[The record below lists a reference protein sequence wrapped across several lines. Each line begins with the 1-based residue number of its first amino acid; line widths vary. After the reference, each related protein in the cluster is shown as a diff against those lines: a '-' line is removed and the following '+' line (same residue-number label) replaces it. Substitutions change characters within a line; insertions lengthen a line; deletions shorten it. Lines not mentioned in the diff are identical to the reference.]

1 MGMETMKKLLL
12 MPVLALGMFSWKAT
26 AQAYFNG
33 SVSEAVSGTKLKN
46 VKIMVIN
53 NRDTSYFNVGAD
65 GKYNIT
71 TKEGKNRIFAIADGY
86 ITELNSMDAA
96 KGSVNKVDIS
106 MVSKSRVE
114 TDVTKRARYE
124 IAHAPSTTD
133 DESRPY
139 TTETGFK
146 SKSLYTGSDYKKY
159 AGSRA
164 GSAAMELPGY
174 AAASAGAAG
183 RLTAGSILDF
193 GKWKMWSDLHEGVF
207 AQYSNLYKHYV
218 NKGDRYVVQVTT
230 PAGVPV
236 VDAAVELKSG
246 AGESLWK
253 ARTDNTGKAELWY
266 MMAKTGAKMAKVRLT
281 AEVTAFGRTEKMDK
295 VQPFEK
301 GMNFWIMD
309 GPCSMA
315 DQLDVAFVVDATGSM
330 GDEIHH
336 LKMDLDTFIKT
347 IAIRNKDINL
357 RLGSVFYRDQGD
369 EYVYRISPFSS
380 NSHVTD
386 NFILDQ
392 MATGGGDYPEA
403 LDQALKQAVLNM
415 NWSST
420 ARARII
426 FLMLDAPCHPDQPTY
441 DTLQKYV
448 AMAADKGIR
457 IVPVACSGTDKFT
470 EFMLR
475 NIALQTNGKYLFLTN
490 HSGIGNP
497 HIEPSTDI
505 YSVRSLL
512 DEMLAVTSEFSIVP
526 NCQKYLDANAIYHT
540 DSLRITVDPFEPTD
554 STQSLKLSAKD
565 SAALRDSAIIREKGK
580 YGAISW
586 VKIYPNP
593 TVGPLTISV
602 DADIREVFIADIG
615 GKLLQRF
622 TCKKGDVLTPDLS
635 NYSSGIYFVKYPT
648 ANGWVAERIIL
659 RR

>member
-1 MGMETMKKLLL
+1 MAEN
-12 MPVLALGMFSWKAT
+12 AFS
-26 AQAYFNG
+26 QAYFNG

-53 NRDTSYFNVGAD
+53 SRDTSYFDVGAD
-65 GKYNIT
+65 GSYNIT

-86 ITELNSMDAA
+86 ITELNSMEAA

-106 MVSKSRVE
+106 MVSKSKVE
-114 TDVTKRARYE
+114 TDDGKRIKYLKSAE
-124 IAHAPSTTD
+124 PATD
-133 DESRPY
+133 DATPRY
-139 TTETGFK
+139 DYETGVPATFK
-146 SKSLYTGSDYKKY
+146 YMKSAEPKT
-159 AGSRA
+159 
-164 GSAAMELPGY
+164 SAMGIHPVRTIHGFPV
-174 AAASAGAAG
+174 ASVGAAG
-183 RLTAGSILDF
+183 KLTAGSILDF
-193 GKWKMWSDLHEGVF
+193 GKWRMWSDLHEGIFQQFGRRYRHHV
-207 AQYSNLYKHYV
+207 S
-218 NKGDRYVVQVTT
+218 KGDRYVVQVTT

-236 VDAAVELKSG
+236 VDAAVVLKSG
-246 AGESLWK
+246 REVLWN
-253 ARTDNTGKAELWY
+253 ARTDNTGKAELWN
-266 MMAKTGAKMAKVRLT
+266 MAPKIEGKTPKVRFT
-281 AEVTAFGRTEKMDK
+281 AEVTAYGRTEMMDK
-295 VQPFEK
+295 VHPFEK
-301 GMNFWIMD
+301 GINFWMMD

-336 LKMDLDTFIKT
+336 LKLDLDTFIKT
-347 IAIRNKDINL
+347 IALRNKDINL
-357 RLGSVFYRDQGD
+357 RLGSVFYRDRGD
-369 EYVYRISPFSS
+369 EYVHRMSPFSS
-380 NSHVTD
+380 NAHVTD

-392 MATGGGDYPEA
+392 KAAGGGDFPEA
-403 LDQALKQAVLNM
+403 LDEALKQAVLNM

-426 FLMLDAPCHPDQPTY
+426 FLMLDAPCHPDEPTY

-448 AMAADKGIR
+448 AMAASKGIR

-475 NIALQTNGKYLFLTN
+475 NMALLTNGKYLFLTN

-526 NCQKYLDANAIYHT
+526 DCRKYLDPNAIFHT
-540 DSLRITVDPFEPTD
+540 DSLRITTDPFTVLD
-554 STQSLKLSAKD
+554 SIQSLKLSNKD
-565 SAALRDSAIIREKGK
+565 SAALRDSAIIRERGK
-580 YGAISW
+580 YGAVSW

-593 TVGPLTISV
+593 TSGPLTINIQ
-602 DADIREVFIADIG
+602 ADIREVFIADIG

-635 NYSSGIYFVKYPT
+635 AYSSGIYFVKYPT
-648 ANGWVAERIIL
+648 ANGWVAERIVL

>member
-12 MPVLALGMFSWKAT
+12 MPVLALGMFSWKAN

-86 ITELNSMDAA
+86 ITELNSMEAA

-139 TTETGFK
+139 EIRTD
-146 SKSLYTGSDYKKY
+146 GSYKTPSPGGVYK
-159 AGSRA
+159 ALSRSPGSV
-164 GSAAMELPGY
+164 GVMPGY
-174 AAASAGAAG
+174 PLASSGAAG
-183 RLTAGSILDF
+183 KLTAGSVLDF
-193 GKWKMWSDLHEGVF
+193 GKWKMWSDMHEGIFQSF
-207 AQYSNLYKHYV
+207 ARKYKYNV
-218 NKGDRYVVQVTT
+218 SRGDRYVVQVTT

-246 AGESLWK
+246 GGESLWK

-266 MMAKTGAKMAKVRLT
+266 MMANTGGKMAKVRLT

-392 MATGGGDYPEA
+392 VATGGGDYPEA

-426 FLMLDAPCHPDQPTY
+426 FLMLDAPCHPDEPTY

-475 NIALQTNGKYLFLTN
+475 NIALLTNGKYLFLTN

-505 YSVRSLL
+505 YAVRSLL

-526 NCQKYLDANAIYHT
+526 DCQKYLDANAIFHT
-540 DSLRITVDPFEPTD
+540 DSLRVTADPFGELD
-554 STQSLKLSAKD
+554 SMLALKLSAKD
-565 SAALRDSAIIREKGK
+565 SAAYKDSAILRERGR

-593 TVGPLTISV
+593 TEGPLTINV
-602 DADIREVFIADIG
+602 QADIREVFIADIG

-622 TCKKGDVLTPDLS
+622 SCKKGDVLTPDLS

-648 ANGWVAERIIL
+648 ANGWVAERIVL

>member
-1 MGMETMKKLLL
+1 MAEN
-12 MPVLALGMFSWKAT
+12 AFS
-26 AQAYFNG
+26 QAYFNG

-53 NRDTSYFNVGAD
+53 SRDTSYFDVGAD
-65 GKYNIT
+65 GRYNIT

-86 ITELNSMDAA
+86 ITELNSMEAA

-106 MVSKSRVE
+106 MVSKSKVE
-114 TDVTKRARYE
+114 TDDGKRIKYLRSAE
-124 IAHAPSTTD
+124 PATD
-133 DESRPY
+133 DATPRY
-139 TTETGFK
+139 DYETGVPATFK
-146 SKSLYTGSDYKKY
+146 YMKSTEPKT
-159 AGSRA
+159 
-164 GSAAMELPGY
+164 SAMGIHPVRTIHGFPV
-174 AAASAGAAG
+174 ASVGAAG
-183 RLTAGSILDF
+183 KLTAGSILDF
-193 GKWKMWSDLHEGVF
+193 GKWRMWSDLHEGIFQQFGRRYRHHV
-207 AQYSNLYKHYV
+207 S
-218 NKGDRYVVQVTT
+218 KGDRYVVQVTT

-236 VDAAVELKSG
+236 VDAAVVLKSG
-246 AGESLWK
+246 REVLWN
-253 ARTDNTGKAELWY
+253 ARTDNTGKAELWN
-266 MMAKTGAKMAKVRLT
+266 MAPKIEGKTPKVRFT
-281 AEVTAFGRTEKMDK
+281 AEVTAYGRTEMMDK
-295 VQPFEK
+295 VHPFEK
-301 GMNFWIMD
+301 GINFWMMD

-336 LKMDLDTFIKT
+336 LKLDLDTFIKT
-347 IAIRNKDINL
+347 IALRNKDINL
-357 RLGSVFYRDQGD
+357 RLGSVFYRDRGD
-369 EYVYRISPFSS
+369 EYVHRMSPFSS
-380 NSHVTD
+380 NAHVTD

-392 MATGGGDYPEA
+392 KAAGGGDFPEA
-403 LDQALKQAVLNM
+403 LDEALKQAVLNM

-426 FLMLDAPCHPDQPTY
+426 FLMLDAPCHPDEPTY

-448 AMAADKGIR
+448 AMAASKGIR

-475 NIALQTNGKYLFLTN
+475 NMALLTNGKYLFLTN

-526 NCQKYLDANAIYHT
+526 DCRKYLDPNAIFHT
-540 DSLRITVDPFEPTD
+540 DSLRITTDPFTVLD
-554 STQSLKLSAKD
+554 SIQSLKLSNKD
-565 SAALRDSAIIREKGK
+565 SAALRDSAIIRERGK
-580 YGAISW
+580 YGAVSW

-593 TVGPLTISV
+593 TEGPLTINV
-602 DADIREVFIADIG
+602 QADIREVFIADIG

-635 NYSSGIYFVKYPT
+635 AYSSGIYFVKYPT
-648 ANGWVAERIIL
+648 ANGWVAERIVL

>member
-1 MGMETMKKLLL
+1 
-12 MPVLALGMFSWKAT
+12 MPVLAGLFTQMLR

-33 SVSEAVSGTKLKN
+33 SVSEAVSGTKMKN

-53 NRDTSYFNVGAD
+53 NRDTSYFIVGAD

-86 ITELNSMDAA
+86 ITELNSMNAA

-114 TDVTKRARYE
+114 TDITKRARYE
-124 IAHAPSTTD
+124 SAHAPSSAD
-133 DESRPY
+133 DEKRLYEITMGLPPSGAVYKALSRSP
-139 TTETGFK
+139 
-146 SKSLYTGSDYKKY
+146 GSV
-159 AGSRA
+159 GV
-164 GSAAMELPGY
+164 MPGY
-174 AAASAGAAG
+174 PVASSGAAG
-183 RLTAGSILDF
+183 KLTAGSILDF
-193 GKWKMWSDLHEGVF
+193 GKWRMWSDLNEGIFQNF
-207 AQYSNLYKHYV
+207 AGKYKYNV
-218 NKGDRYVVQVTT
+218 CKGDRYVVQVTT

-236 VDAAVELKSG
+236 VDAAVVLKTGS
-246 AGESLWK
+246 AILWN
-253 ARTDNTGKAELWY
+253 ARTDNTGKVELWY
-266 MMAKTGAKMAKVRLT
+266 MGGSKDGKSSKLHLT
-281 AEVTAFGRTEKMDK
+281 AEVTAYGRTEIVDQIK
-295 VQPFEK
+295 PFEK
-301 GMNFWIMD
+301 GINFWIMD

-336 LKMDLDTFIKT
+336 LKLDLDTFIKT
-347 IAIRNKDINL
+347 IALRNKDINL

-392 MATGGGDYPEA
+392 MAAGGGDYPEA

-426 FLMLDAPCHPDQPTY
+426 FLMLDAPCHPDQATY

-475 NIALQTNGKYLFLTN
+475 NISLLTNGRYLFLTN

-505 YSVRSLL
+505 YAVRSLL

-526 NCQKYLDANAIYHT
+526 DCQKYLDANAIYHT
-540 DSLRITVDPFEPTD
+540 DSLRTTEDPFNVLD
-554 STQSLKLSAKD
+554 SIQSIKLSAKD
-565 SAALRDSAIIREKGK
+565 SAALRDSAFIRERGK
-580 YGAISW
+580 FGVISW

-593 TVGPLTISV
+593 TEGLLTINV
-602 DADIREVFIADIG
+602 QADIMEVFIADIG

-622 TCKKGDVLTPDLS
+622 SCKKGDVLTPDLS

-648 ANGWVAERIIL
+648 ANGWVAERIVL
-659 RR
+659 GR

>member
-1 MGMETMKKLLL
+1 MVMETTKKLLL
-12 MPVLALGMFSWKAT
+12 MQVFAWGFSAQHVF

-33 SVSEAVSGTKLKN
+33 SVSEAVSGAKLKN
-46 VKIMVIN
+46 VKIMVVN
-53 NRDTSYFNVGAD
+53 NRDTSYFDVGAD
-65 GKYNIT
+65 GKYSIT

-86 ITELNSMDAA
+86 ITELNSMQAA

-106 MVSKSRVE
+106 MVSKSKVE
-114 TDVTKRARYE
+114 TDVTKRAKYE
-124 IAHAPSTTD
+124 IAHATSATD
-133 DESRPY
+133 DAVPVYKHEMDLH
-139 TTETGFK
+139 T
-146 SKSLYTGSDYKKY
+146 KSLYTGSDYKKY
-159 AGSRA
+159 AGGRHGEVSVISGHPVA
-164 GSAAMELPGY
+164 TL
-174 AAASAGAAG
+174 GAAG

-193 GKWKMWSDLHEGVF
+193 GKWKLWSDLNAGVF
-207 AQYSNLYKHYV
+207 SQYSTMYKYHV
-218 NKGDRYVVQVTT
+218 NKGDRYVVQVST

-236 VDAAVELKSG
+236 VDAIVVLKS
-246 AGESLWK
+246 AGEVLWK
-253 ARTDNTGKAELWY
+253 ARTDNTGKVELWY
-266 MMAKTGAKMAKVRLT
+266 MPAKTAGKTAKVRLT
-281 AEVTAFGRTEKMDK
+281 AEITVFGRTEIMDK
-295 VQPFEK
+295 VHPFEK
-301 GMNFWIMD
+301 GINFWIMD

-347 IAIRNKDINL
+347 IALRNKDINL

-392 MATGGGDYPEA
+392 MAAGGGDYPEA
-403 LDQALKQAVLNM
+403 LDHALKQAVLNM
-415 NWSST
+415 DWSST

-426 FLMLDAPCHPDQPTY
+426 FLMLDAPCHPDAPTY

-448 AMAADKGIR
+448 ALAAQKGIR

-475 NIALQTNGKYLFLTN
+475 NMALLTNGKYLFLTN

-497 HIEPSTDI
+497 HMEPSTDV
-505 YSVRSLL
+505 YAVRSLL
-512 DEMLAVTSEFSIVP
+512 DEMLAVTSEFSVVP
-526 NCQKYLDANAIYHT
+526 DCQRYLDANAVHYT
-540 DSLRITVDPFEPTD
+540 DSLRITVDPFESLD
-554 STQSLKLSAKD
+554 SIQSLKLSAKD
-565 SAALRDSAIIREKGK
+565 SAALRDSAIIRERGE

-593 TVGPLTISV
+593 TVGPLTINIQ
-602 DADIREVFIADIG
+602 ADIREVFIADIG

-622 TCKKGDVLTPDLS
+622 SCKKGDVLTPDLS
-635 NYSSGIYFVKYPT
+635 AYSSGIYFVKYPT
-648 ANGWVAERIIL
+648 ANGWVAERIVL

>member
-1 MGMETMKKLLL
+1 
-12 MPVLALGMFSWKAT
+12 MPMLAGLYTQMVN

-33 SVSEAVSGTKLKN
+33 SVSEAVSGAKMKN

-86 ITELNSMDAA
+86 ITELNSMNAA

-106 MVSKSRVE
+106 MVSKAKAE
-114 TDVTKRARYE
+114 TDESKRTRYL
-124 IAHAPSTTD
+124 IKHAPSSAD
-133 DESRPY
+133 DAI
-139 TTETGFK
+139 
-146 SKSLYTGSDYKKY
+146 GSYSHEMGSPASGMEYKY
-159 AGSRA
+159 IRG
-164 GSAAMELPGY
+164 G
-174 AAASAGAAG
+174 ASAMGIMPGFPVASSGAAG

-193 GKWKMWSDLHEGVF
+193 GKWKLWSDLNAGVF
-207 AQYSNLYKHYV
+207 AQYSNLYKNHV

-236 VDAAVELKSG
+236 VDANVVLKSG
-246 AGESLWK
+246 STTLWN
-253 ARTDNTGKAELWY
+253 ARTDNTGKAELWF
-266 MMAKTGAKMAKVRLT
+266 MGGSKDGKSAKARLT
-281 AEVTAFGRTEKMDK
+281 AEITAYGRTELVDK
-295 VQPFEK
+295 VKPFEK

-347 IAIRNKDINL
+347 IALRNKDINL

-380 NSHVTD
+380 NTHVTD

-392 MATGGGDYPEA
+392 HAAGGGDYPEA
-403 LDQALKQAVLNM
+403 LDQALKKAVLNM
-415 NWSST
+415 DWSST

-426 FLMLDAPCHPDQPTY
+426 FLMLDAPCHQDAATY
-441 DTLQKYV
+441 DTLQKYAV
-448 AMAADKGIR
+448 MAAAKGIR

-475 NIALQTNGKYLFLTN
+475 NIALLTNGKYLFLTN

-505 YSVRSLL
+505 YAVRSLL
-512 DEMLAVTSEFSIVP
+512 DEMLSVTSEFSIVP
-526 NCQKYLDANAIYHT
+526 DCRKYLDANAIYHT
-540 DSLRITVDPFEPTD
+540 DSLRTTEDPFNVLD
-554 STQSLKLSAKD
+554 SIQSIKLSAKD
-565 SAALRDSAIIREKGK
+565 SAALRDSAIIRERGK

-593 TVGPLTISV
+593 TDGPLTINV
-602 DADIREVFIADIG
+602 QADIREVFIADIG

-622 TCKKGDVLTPDLS
+622 SCKKGDVLTPNLS
-635 NYSSGIYFVKYPT
+635 DYSSGIYFVKYPT
-648 ANGWVAERIIL
+648 ANGWVAERIVL

>member
-1 MGMETMKKLLL
+1 MGMETMKKLLV
-12 MPVLALGMFSWKAT
+12 MPVLALGMFSWKVS

-33 SVSEAVSGTKLKN
+33 SVSEAVSGAKLKN

-86 ITELNSMDAA
+86 ITELNSMEAA

-106 MVSKSRVE
+106 MVSKTRVE

-139 TTETGFK
+139 EIKTGIP
-146 SKSLYTGSDYKKY
+146 SKTPPPGAMYKALSRSPGSV
-159 AGSRA
+159 GV
-164 GSAAMELPGY
+164 MPGY
-174 AAASAGAAG
+174 PVASSGAAG
-183 RLTAGSILDF
+183 KLTAGNILDF
-193 GKWKMWSDLHEGVF
+193 GKWKMWSDFHEGIFQSF
-207 AQYSNLYKHYV
+207 ARKYKNNV
-218 NKGDRYVVQVTT
+218 SRGDRYTVQVTT

-236 VDAAVELKSG
+236 VDAAVVLKSG
-246 AGESLWK
+246 TSVIWT
-253 ARTDNTGKAELWY
+253 ARTDNTGKAELW
-266 MMAKTGAKMAKVRLT
+266 AKMDEKASKVRLT
-281 AEVTAFGRTEKMDK
+281 AEVTAFGKTENLGKI
-295 VQPFEK
+295 QPFEK
-301 GMNFWIMD
+301 GINFWIMD

-426 FLMLDAPCHPDQPTY
+426 FLMLDAPCHPDEPTY

-448 AMAADKGIR
+448 VMAAAKGIR

-526 NCQKYLDANAIYHT
+526 DCQKYLDANAIYHT
-540 DSLRITVDPFEPTD
+540 DSLRVTADPFSELD
-554 STQSLKLSAKD
+554 SMLALKLSAKD
-565 SAALRDSAIIREKGK
+565 SAAFRDSAILRERGR

-593 TVGPLTISV
+593 TVGPLTINV
-602 DADIREVFIADIG
+602 QADIREVFIADIG

-622 TCKKGDVLTPDLS
+622 SCKKGDVLTPDLS

-648 ANGWVAERIIL
+648 ANGWVAERIVL

>member
-1 MGMETMKKLLL
+1 MAEN
-12 MPVLALGMFSWKAT
+12 AFS
-26 AQAYFNG
+26 QAYFNG

-53 NRDTSYFNVGAD
+53 SRDTSYFDVGAD
-65 GKYNIT
+65 GRYNIT

-86 ITELNSMDAA
+86 ITELNSMEAA

-106 MVSKSRVE
+106 MVSKSKVE
-114 TDVTKRARYE
+114 TDDGKRIKYLKSAE
-124 IAHAPSTTD
+124 PATD
-133 DESRPY
+133 DATPRY
-139 TTETGFK
+139 DYETGVPATFK
-146 SKSLYTGSDYKKY
+146 YMKSAEPKT
-159 AGSRA
+159 
-164 GSAAMELPGY
+164 SAMGIHPVRTIHGFPV
-174 AAASAGAAG
+174 ASVGAAG
-183 RLTAGSILDF
+183 KLTAGSILDF
-193 GKWKMWSDLHEGVF
+193 GKWRMWSDLHEGIFQQFGRRYRHHV
-207 AQYSNLYKHYV
+207 SKS
-218 NKGDRYVVQVTT
+218 DRYVVQVTT

-236 VDAAVELKSG
+236 VDAAVVLKSG
-246 AGESLWK
+246 REVLWN
-253 ARTDNTGKAELWY
+253 ARTDNTGKAELWN
-266 MMAKTGAKMAKVRLT
+266 MAPKIEGKTPKVRFT
-281 AEVTAFGRTEKMDK
+281 AEVTAYGRTEMMDK
-295 VQPFEK
+295 VHPFEK
-301 GMNFWIMD
+301 GINFWMMD

-336 LKMDLDTFIKT
+336 LKLDLDTFIKT
-347 IAIRNKDINL
+347 IALRNKDINL
-357 RLGSVFYRDQGD
+357 RLGSVFYRDRGD
-369 EYVYRISPFSS
+369 EYVHRMSPFSS
-380 NSHVTD
+380 NAHVTD

-392 MATGGGDYPEA
+392 KAAGGGDFPEA
-403 LDQALKQAVLNM
+403 LEEALKQAVLNM

-426 FLMLDAPCHPDQPTY
+426 FLMLDAPCHPDEPTY

-448 AMAADKGIR
+448 AMAASKGIR

-475 NIALQTNGKYLFLTN
+475 NMALLTNGKYLFLTN

-526 NCQKYLDANAIYHT
+526 DCQKYLDPNAIFHT
-540 DSLRITVDPFEPTD
+540 DSLRITTDPFTVLD
-554 STQSLKLSAKD
+554 SIQSLKLSNKD
-565 SAALRDSAIIREKGK
+565 SAALRDSAIIRERGK
-580 YGAISW
+580 YGAVSW

-593 TVGPLTISV
+593 TEGPLTINV
-602 DADIREVFIADIG
+602 QADIREVFIADIG

-635 NYSSGIYFVKYPT
+635 AYSSGIYFVKYPT
-648 ANGWVAERIIL
+648 ANGWVAERIVL

>member
-1 MGMETMKKLLL
+1 MIMQTIKQLILIPLLS
-12 MPVLALGMFSWKAT
+12 LGLFSQDSH
-26 AQAYFNG
+26 AQAFFNG
-33 SVSEAVSGTKLKN
+33 SISEAVSGTALKN

-106 MVSKSRVE
+106 MVAKNKAE
-114 TDVTKRARYE
+114 TDDVKRAKYLRSSS
-124 IAHAPSTTD
+124 AATD
-133 DESRPY
+133 DASPRY
-139 TTETGFK
+139 AYETGTPVTTKFM
-146 SKSLYTGSDYKKY
+146 TGADHKT
-159 AGSRA
+159 AEMARHPIRTT
-164 GSAAMELPGY
+164 PGY
-174 AAASAGAAG
+174 PMASVGAAG
-183 RLTAGSILDF
+183 KLTAGSILDF
-193 GKWKMWSDLHEGVF
+193 GKWRMWSDLHEGIFQQFGRRYRHHV
-207 AQYSNLYKHYV
+207 S
-218 NKGDRYVVQVTT
+218 KGDRYVVQVTT

-236 VDAAVELKSG
+236 VDAAVVLKSG
-246 AGESLWK
+246 REVLWN

-266 MMAKTGAKMAKVRLT
+266 MTPKTESKIPKVRVT
-281 AEVTAFGRTEKMDK
+281 AEVTAYGRTDMLDK
-295 VQPFEK
+295 VHPFEK
-301 GMNFWIMD
+301 GINFWMMD

-336 LKMDLDTFIKT
+336 LKLDLDTFIKT
-347 IAIRNKDINL
+347 ISLRNKDINL
-357 RLGSVFYRDQGD
+357 RLGSVFYRDRGD
-369 EYVYRISPFSS
+369 EYVYRVSPFSS

-392 MATGGGDYPEA
+392 KAAGGGDFPEA
-403 LDQALKQAVLNM
+403 LDEALKQAVLNM

-426 FLMLDAPCHPDQPTY
+426 FLMLDAPCHPDEPTY

-448 AMAADKGIR
+448 AMAAAKGIR

-475 NIALQTNGKYLFLTN
+475 NMALLTNGKYLFLTN

-526 NCQKYLDANAIYHT
+526 DCRKYLDPNAIFHT
-540 DSLRITVDPFEPTD
+540 DSLRITADPFTVLD
-554 STQSLKLSAKD
+554 SIQSLKLSSKD
-565 SAALRDSAIIREKGK
+565 SAALRDSAIIRERGK

-593 TVGPLTISV
+593 TVGPLTINV
-602 DADIREVFIADIG
+602 QADIREVFIADIG

-622 TCKKGDVLTPDLS
+622 SCQKGDVLTPDLS
-635 NYSSGIYFVKYPT
+635 AYSSGIYFVKYPT
-648 ANGWVAERIIL
+648 ANGWVAERIVL

>member
-1 MGMETMKKLLL
+1 MKKLLV
-12 MPVLALGMFSWKAT
+12 MPVLALGMFSWKVS

-33 SVSEAVSGTKLKN
+33 SVSEAVSGAKLKN

-86 ITELNSMDAA
+86 ITELNSMEAA

-106 MVSKSRVE
+106 MVSKTRVE

-139 TTETGFK
+139 EIKTGIP
-146 SKSLYTGSDYKKY
+146 SKTPPPGAMYKALSRSPGSV
-159 AGSRA
+159 GV
-164 GSAAMELPGY
+164 MPGY
-174 AAASAGAAG
+174 PVASSGAAG
-183 RLTAGSILDF
+183 KLTAGNILDF
-193 GKWKMWSDLHEGVF
+193 GKWKMWSDFHEGIFQSF
-207 AQYSNLYKHYV
+207 ARKYKNNV
-218 NKGDRYVVQVTT
+218 SRGDRYTVQVTT

-236 VDAAVELKSG
+236 VDAAVVLKSG
-246 AGESLWK
+246 TSVIWT
-253 ARTDNTGKAELWY
+253 ARTDNTGKAELW
-266 MMAKTGAKMAKVRLT
+266 AKMDEKASKVRLT
-281 AEVTAFGRTEKMDK
+281 AEVTAFGKTENLGKI
-295 VQPFEK
+295 QPFEK
-301 GMNFWIMD
+301 GINFWIMD

-426 FLMLDAPCHPDQPTY
+426 FLMLDAPCHPDEPTY

-448 AMAADKGIR
+448 VMAAAKGIR

-526 NCQKYLDANAIYHT
+526 DCQKYLDANAIYHT
-540 DSLRITVDPFEPTD
+540 DSLRVTADPFSELD
-554 STQSLKLSAKD
+554 SMLALKLSAKD
-565 SAALRDSAIIREKGK
+565 SAAFRDSAILRERGR

-593 TVGPLTISV
+593 TVGPLTINV
-602 DADIREVFIADIG
+602 QADIREVFIADIG

-622 TCKKGDVLTPDLS
+622 SCKKGDVLTPDLS

-648 ANGWVAERIIL
+648 ANGWVAERIVL

>member
-1 MGMETMKKLLL
+1 MAEN
-12 MPVLALGMFSWKAT
+12 AFS
-26 AQAYFNG
+26 QAYFNG

-53 NRDTSYFNVGAD
+53 SRDTSYFDVGAD
-65 GKYNIT
+65 GRYNIT

-86 ITELNSMDAA
+86 ITELNSMEAA

-106 MVSKSRVE
+106 MVSKSKVE
-114 TDVTKRARYE
+114 TDDGKRIKYLKSAE
-124 IAHAPSTTD
+124 PATD
-133 DESRPY
+133 DATPRY
-139 TTETGFK
+139 DYETGVPATFK
-146 SKSLYTGSDYKKY
+146 YMKSAEPKT
-159 AGSRA
+159 
-164 GSAAMELPGY
+164 SAMGIHPVRTIHGFPV
-174 AAASAGAAG
+174 ASVGAAG
-183 RLTAGSILDF
+183 KLTAGSILDF
-193 GKWKMWSDLHEGVF
+193 GKWRMWSDLHEGIFQQFGRRYRHHV
-207 AQYSNLYKHYV
+207 S
-218 NKGDRYVVQVTT
+218 KGDRYVVQVTT

-236 VDAAVELKSG
+236 VDAAVVLKSG
-246 AGESLWK
+246 REVLWN
-253 ARTDNTGKAELWY
+253 ARTDNTGKAELWN
-266 MMAKTGAKMAKVRLT
+266 MAPKIEGKTPKVRFT
-281 AEVTAFGRTEKMDK
+281 AEVTAYGRTEMMDK
-295 VQPFEK
+295 VHPFEK
-301 GMNFWIMD
+301 GINFWMMD

-336 LKMDLDTFIKT
+336 LKLDLDTFIKT
-347 IAIRNKDINL
+347 IALRNKDINL
-357 RLGSVFYRDQGD
+357 RLGSVFYRDRGD
-369 EYVYRISPFSS
+369 EYVHRMSPFSS
-380 NSHVTD
+380 NAHVTD

-392 MATGGGDYPEA
+392 KAAGGGDFPEA
-403 LDQALKQAVLNM
+403 LDEALKQAVLNM

-426 FLMLDAPCHPDQPTY
+426 FLMLDAPCHPDEPTY

-448 AMAADKGIR
+448 AMAASKGIR

-475 NIALQTNGKYLFLTN
+475 NMALLTNGKYLFLTN

-526 NCQKYLDANAIYHT
+526 DCRKYLDPNAIFHT
-540 DSLRITVDPFEPTD
+540 DSLRITTDPFTVLD
-554 STQSLKLSAKD
+554 SIQSLKLSNKD
-565 SAALRDSAIIREKGK
+565 SAALRDSAIIRERGK
-580 YGAISW
+580 YGAVSW

-593 TVGPLTISV
+593 TEGPLTINV
-602 DADIREVFIADIG
+602 QADIREVFIADIG

-635 NYSSGIYFVKYPT
+635 AYSSGIYFVKYPT
-648 ANGWVAERIIL
+648 ANGWVAERIVL

>member
-1 MGMETMKKLLL
+1 MKMMKTQYLVPLSV
-12 MPVLALGMFSWKAT
+12 MAFMAENAFS
-26 AQAYFNG
+26 QAYFNG

-53 NRDTSYFNVGAD
+53 SRDTSYFDVGAD
-65 GKYNIT
+65 GRYNIT

-86 ITELNSMDAA
+86 ITELNSMEAA

-106 MVSKSRVE
+106 MVSKSKVE
-114 TDVTKRARYE
+114 TDDGKRIKYLKSAE
-124 IAHAPSTTD
+124 PATD
-133 DESRPY
+133 DATPRY
-139 TTETGFK
+139 DYETGVPATFK
-146 SKSLYTGSDYKKY
+146 YMKSAEPKT
-159 AGSRA
+159 
-164 GSAAMELPGY
+164 SAMGIHPVRTIHGFPV
-174 AAASAGAAG
+174 ASVGAAG
-183 RLTAGSILDF
+183 KLTAGSILDF
-193 GKWKMWSDLHEGVF
+193 GKWRMWSDLHEGIFQQFGRRYRHHV
-207 AQYSNLYKHYV
+207 S
-218 NKGDRYVVQVTT
+218 KGDRYVVQVTT

-236 VDAAVELKSG
+236 VDAAVVLKSG
-246 AGESLWK
+246 SAVLWN
-253 ARTDNTGKAELWY
+253 ARTDNTGKAELWF
-266 MMAKTGAKMAKVRLT
+266 MAPKIEGKTPKVRFT
-281 AEVTAFGRTEKMDK
+281 AEVTAYGRTEMMDK
-295 VQPFEK
+295 VHPFEK
-301 GMNFWIMD
+301 GINFWMMD

-336 LKMDLDTFIKT
+336 LKLDLDTFIKT
-347 IAIRNKDINL
+347 IALRNKDINL
-357 RLGSVFYRDQGD
+357 RLGSVFYRDRGD
-369 EYVYRISPFSS
+369 EYVHRMSPFSS
-380 NSHVTD
+380 NAHVTD

-392 MATGGGDYPEA
+392 KAAGGGDFPEA
-403 LDQALKQAVLNM
+403 LDEALKQAVLNM

-426 FLMLDAPCHPDQPTY
+426 FLMLDAPCHPDEPTY

-448 AMAADKGIR
+448 AMAASKGIR

-475 NIALQTNGKYLFLTN
+475 NMALLTNGKYLFLTN

-512 DEMLAVTSEFSIVP
+512 DEMLAVTSEFSIEP
-526 NCQKYLDANAIYHT
+526 DCRKYLDPNAIFHT
-540 DSLRITVDPFEPTD
+540 DSLRITTDPFTVLD
-554 STQSLKLSAKD
+554 SIQSLKLSNKD
-565 SAALRDSAIIREKGK
+565 SAALRDSAIIRERGK
-580 YGAISW
+580 YGAVSW

-593 TVGPLTISV
+593 TEGPLTINV
-602 DADIREVFIADIG
+602 QADIREVFIADIG

-635 NYSSGIYFVKYPT
+635 AYSSGIYFVKYPT
-648 ANGWVAERIIL
+648 ANGWVAERIVL

>member
-1 MGMETMKKLLL
+1 
-12 MPVLALGMFSWKAT
+12 MPVLALGMFSWKAN

-33 SVSEAVSGTKLKN
+33 SVSEAVSGASLKN

-53 NRDTSYFNVGAD
+53 KRDTSYFNVGAD

-86 ITELNSMDAA
+86 ITELNSMEAA

-133 DESRPY
+133 DEERPY
-139 TTETGFK
+139 SIKTIEP
-146 SKSLYTGSDYKKY
+146 SKMPPPGELYKTLMSREPGSVGVMPGYPV
-159 AGSRA
+159 ASS
-164 GSAAMELPGY
+164 SAAGK
-174 AAASAGAAG
+174 
-183 RLTAGSILDF
+183 LTAGSILDF
-193 GKWKMWSDLHEGVF
+193 GKWKMWSDMHEGIFQSF
-207 AQYSNLYKHYV
+207 ARKYKYNV
-218 NKGDRYVVQVTT
+218 SRGDRYVVQVTT

-236 VDAAVELKSG
+236 VDAVVELKSG
-246 AGESLWK
+246 GGESLWK
-253 ARTDNTGKAELWY
+253 ARTDNTGKAELWF
-266 MMAKTGAKMAKVRLT
+266 MGGSKDGKTAKTRVT

-336 LKMDLDTFIKT
+336 LKLDLDTFIKT
-347 IAIRNKDINL
+347 IALRNKDINL

-392 MATGGGDYPEA
+392 IAAGGGDYPEA

-448 AMAADKGIR
+448 VMAAAKGIR

-475 NIALQTNGKYLFLTN
+475 NMALLTNGKYLFLTN

-526 NCQKYLDANAIYHT
+526 DCQKYLDANAIYHT
-540 DSLRITVDPFEPTD
+540 DSLRVTVDPFNELD
-554 STQSLKLSAKD
+554 STLALKLSAKD
-565 SAALRDSAIIREKGK
+565 SAALRDTAIIRERGR

-593 TVGPLTISV
+593 TEGPLTINV
-602 DADIREVFIADIG
+602 QADIREVFISDIG

-648 ANGWVAERIIL
+648 ANGWVAERIVL

>member
-1 MGMETMKKLLL
+1 MKKLLF
-12 MPVLALGMFSWKAT
+12 MPVMALGMFSWKAN

-33 SVSEAVSGTKLKN
+33 RVSEAVSGAKMKN

-65 GKYNIT
+65 GNYNIT

-86 ITELNSMDAA
+86 ITELNSMNAA
-96 KGSVNKVDIS
+96 KGSINKVDIS
-106 MVSKSRVE
+106 MVSKAKAE
-114 TDVTKRARYE
+114 TDESKRTKYL
-124 IAHAPSTTD
+124 IKHAPSSAGDGKSTY
-133 DESRPY
+133 SW
-139 TTETGFK
+139 ETG
-146 SKSLYTGSDYKKY
+146 SPASGMEYKY
-159 AGSRA
+159 IRG
-164 GSAAMELPGY
+164 G
-174 AAASAGAAG
+174 ASARGIMPGFTVASSGAAG

-193 GKWKMWSDLHEGVF
+193 GKWKLWSDLNAGVF
-207 AQYSNLYKHYV
+207 AQYSNLYKNHV

-236 VDAAVELKSG
+236 VDATVVLKSG
-246 AGESLWK
+246 TTTLWN
-253 ARTDNTGKAELWY
+253 ARTDNTGKAEMWY
-266 MMAKTGAKMAKVRLT
+266 MGGSKDGKSTKARFT
-281 AEVTAFGRTEKMDK
+281 AEITAYGRTELMDK
-295 VQPFEK
+295 IKPFEK

-336 LKMDLDTFIKT
+336 LKLDLDTFIKT
-347 IAIRNKDINL
+347 IALRNKDINL

-380 NSHVTD
+380 NTHVTD

-392 MATGGGDYPEA
+392 HAAGGGDYPEA

-415 NWSST
+415 DWSST

-426 FLMLDAPCHPDQPTY
+426 FLMLDAPCHQDAATY
-441 DTLQKYV
+441 DTLQKYAV
-448 AMAADKGIR
+448 MAAAKGIR

-475 NIALQTNGKYLFLTN
+475 NIALLTNGKYLFLTN

-505 YSVRSLL
+505 YAVRSLL
-512 DEMLAVTSEFSIVP
+512 DEMLSVTSEFSIVP
-526 NCQKYLDANAIYHT
+526 DCQKYLDANAIYHT
-540 DSLRITVDPFEPTD
+540 DSLRTTEDPFNVLD
-554 STQSLKLSAKD
+554 SIQSIKLSAKD
-565 SAALRDSAIIREKGK
+565 SAALRDSAIIRERGK

-593 TVGPLTISV
+593 TDGPLTINV
-602 DADIREVFIADIG
+602 QADIREVFIADIG

-622 TCKKGDVLTPDLS
+622 SCKKGDVLTLDLS
-635 NYSSGIYFVKYPT
+635 DYSSGIYFVKYPT
-648 ANGWVAERIIL
+648 ANGWVAERIVL

>member
-1 MGMETMKKLLL
+1 MGQKSDKHSTDSPFTFLLVQVLMCMETMKKLLL
-12 MPVLALGMFSWKAT
+12 MPVLALGMFSWKAN

-53 NRDTSYFNVGAD
+53 SRDTSYFNVGAD

-86 ITELNSMDAA
+86 ITELNSMEAA

-106 MVSKSRVE
+106 MVSKTKVE

-139 TTETGFK
+139 EIRTGIP
-146 SKSLYTGSDYKKY
+146 SKTPPPGAMYKALSRSPGSV
-159 AGSRA
+159 GV
-164 GSAAMELPGY
+164 MPGY
-174 AAASAGAAG
+174 PVASSGAAG
-183 RLTAGSILDF
+183 KLTAGNILDF
-193 GKWKMWSDLHEGVF
+193 GKWKMWSDFHEGIFQSF
-207 AQYSNLYKHYV
+207 ARKYKNNV
-218 NKGDRYVVQVTT
+218 SRGDRYTVQVTT

-236 VDAAVELKSG
+236 VDAAVVLKSG
-246 AGESLWK
+246 ASVIWT
-253 ARTDNTGKAELWY
+253 ARTDNTGKAELW
-266 MMAKTGAKMAKVRLT
+266 AKMDEKASKVRLT
-281 AEVTAFGRTEKMDK
+281 AEVTAFGKTENLGKI
-295 VQPFEK
+295 QPFEK
-301 GMNFWIMD
+301 GINFWIMD

-426 FLMLDAPCHPDQPTY
+426 FLMLDAPCHPDEPTY

-448 AMAADKGIR
+448 VMAAAKGIR

-512 DEMLAVTSEFSIVP
+512 D
-526 NCQKYLDANAIYHT
+526 CH
-540 DSLRITVDPFEPTD
+540 
-554 STQSLKLSAKD
+554 LSHGFAT
-565 SAALRDSAIIREKGK
+565 G
-580 YGAISW
+580 Y
-586 VKIYPNP
+586 
-593 TVGPLTISV
+593 
-602 DADIREVFIADIG
+602 
-615 GKLLQRF
+615 
-622 TCKKGDVLTPDLS
+622 
-635 NYSSGIYFVKYPT
+635 
-648 ANGWVAERIIL
+648 
-659 RR
+659 RRSF

>member
-1 MGMETMKKLLL
+1 
-12 MPVLALGMFSWKAT
+12 MPVLALGMFSWKVS

-33 SVSEAVSGTKLKN
+33 SVSEAVSGAKLKN

-86 ITELNSMDAA
+86 ITELNSMEAA

-106 MVSKSRVE
+106 MVSKTRVE

-139 TTETGFK
+139 EIRTGIP
-146 SKSLYTGSDYKKY
+146 SKTPPPGAMYKALSRSPGSV
-159 AGSRA
+159 GV
-164 GSAAMELPGY
+164 MPGY
-174 AAASAGAAG
+174 PVASSGAAG
-183 RLTAGSILDF
+183 KLTAGNILDF
-193 GKWKMWSDLHEGVF
+193 GKWKMWSDFHEGIFQSF
-207 AQYSNLYKHYV
+207 ARKYKNNV
-218 NKGDRYVVQVTT
+218 SRGDRYTVQVTT

-236 VDAAVELKSG
+236 VDAAVVLKSG
-246 AGESLWK
+246 ASVIWS
-253 ARTDNTGKAELWY
+253 ARTDNTGKAELW
-266 MMAKTGAKMAKVRLT
+266 AKMDEKASKVRLT
-281 AEVTAFGRTEKMDK
+281 AEVTAFGKTENLGKI
-295 VQPFEK
+295 QPFEK
-301 GMNFWIMD
+301 GINFWIMD

-330 GDEIHH
+330 GDEIYH

-426 FLMLDAPCHPDQPTY
+426 FLMLDAPCHPDEPTY

-448 AMAADKGIR
+448 VMAAAKGIR

-526 NCQKYLDANAIYHT
+526 DCQKYLDANAIYHT
-540 DSLRITVDPFEPTD
+540 DSLRVTADPFSELD
-554 STQSLKLSAKD
+554 SMLALKLSAKD
-565 SAALRDSAIIREKGK
+565 SAAFRDSAILRERGR

-593 TVGPLTISV
+593 TVGPLTINV
-602 DADIREVFIADIG
+602 QADIREVFIADIG

-622 TCKKGDVLTPDLS
+622 SCKKGDVLTPDLS

-648 ANGWVAERIIL
+648 ANGWVAERIVL

>member
-1 MGMETMKKLLL
+1 
-12 MPVLALGMFSWKAT
+12 MPVLAGLFTQMLC

-33 SVSEAVSGTKLKN
+33 SVSEAVSGTKMKN

-53 NRDTSYFNVGAD
+53 NRDTSYFIVGAD

-86 ITELNSMDAA
+86 ITELNSMNAA

-114 TDVTKRARYE
+114 TDITKRARYE
-124 IAHAPSTTD
+124 SAHAPSSAD
-133 DESRPY
+133 DEKRLYEITMGLPPSGAVYKALSRSP
-139 TTETGFK
+139 
-146 SKSLYTGSDYKKY
+146 GSV
-159 AGSRA
+159 GV
-164 GSAAMELPGY
+164 MPGY
-174 AAASAGAAG
+174 PVASSGAAG
-183 RLTAGSILDF
+183 KLTAGSILDF
-193 GKWKMWSDLHEGVF
+193 GKWRMWSDLNEGIFQNF
-207 AQYSNLYKHYV
+207 AGKYKYNV
-218 NKGDRYVVQVTT
+218 SKGDRYVVQVTT

-236 VDAAVELKSG
+236 VDAAVVLKTGS
-246 AGESLWK
+246 AILWN
-253 ARTDNTGKAELWY
+253 ARTDNTGKVELWY
-266 MMAKTGAKMAKVRLT
+266 MGGSKDGKSSKLHLT
-281 AEVTAFGRTEKMDK
+281 AEVTAYGRTEIVDQIK
-295 VQPFEK
+295 PFEK
-301 GMNFWIMD
+301 GINFWIMD

-336 LKMDLDTFIKT
+336 LKLDLDTFIKT
-347 IAIRNKDINL
+347 IALRNKDINL

-392 MATGGGDYPEA
+392 MAAGGGDYPEA

-426 FLMLDAPCHPDQPTY
+426 FLMLDAPCHPDQATY

-475 NIALQTNGKYLFLTN
+475 NISLLTNGKYLFLTN

-505 YSVRSLL
+505 YAVRSLL

-526 NCQKYLDANAIYHT
+526 DCQKYLDANAIYHT
-540 DSLRITVDPFEPTD
+540 DSLRTTEDPFNVLD
-554 STQSLKLSAKD
+554 SIQSIKLSAKD
-565 SAALRDSAIIREKGK
+565 SAALRDSAFIRERGK
-580 YGAISW
+580 FGVISW

-593 TVGPLTISV
+593 TEGLLTINV
-602 DADIREVFIADIG
+602 QADIMEVFIADIG

-622 TCKKGDVLTPDLS
+622 SCKKGDVLTPDLS

-648 ANGWVAERIIL
+648 ANGWVAERIVL
-659 RR
+659 GR

>member
-1 MGMETMKKLLL
+1 MQTIKQLILIPLLS
-12 MPVLALGMFSWKAT
+12 LGLFSQDSH
-26 AQAYFNG
+26 AQAFFNG
-33 SVSEAVSGTKLKN
+33 SISEAVSGTALKN

-106 MVSKSRVE
+106 MVAKNKAE
-114 TDVTKRARYE
+114 TDDVKRAKYLRSSS
-124 IAHAPSTTD
+124 AATD
-133 DESRPY
+133 DVSPRYAYETSTPV
-139 TTETGFK
+139 TTKFMTGADHK
-146 SKSLYTGSDYKKY
+146 T
-159 AGSRA
+159 AEMARHPIRTT
-164 GSAAMELPGY
+164 PGY
-174 AAASAGAAG
+174 PVASVGAAG
-183 RLTAGSILDF
+183 KLTAGSILDF
-193 GKWKMWSDLHEGVF
+193 GKWRMWSDLHEGIFQQFGRRYRHHV
-207 AQYSNLYKHYV
+207 S
-218 NKGDRYVVQVTT
+218 KGDRYVVQVTT

-236 VDAAVELKSG
+236 VDAAVVLKSG
-246 AGESLWK
+246 REVLWN

-266 MMAKTGAKMAKVRLT
+266 MTPKTESKIPKVRVT
-281 AEVTAFGRTEKMDK
+281 AEVTAYGRTEMMDK
-295 VQPFEK
+295 VHPFEK
-301 GMNFWIMD
+301 GINFWMMD

-336 LKMDLDTFIKT
+336 LKLDLDTFIKT
-347 IAIRNKDINL
+347 ISLRNKDINL
-357 RLGSVFYRDQGD
+357 RLGSVFYRDRGD
-369 EYVYRISPFSS
+369 EYVYRVSPFSS

-392 MATGGGDYPEA
+392 KAAGGGDFPEA
-403 LDQALKQAVLNM
+403 LDEALKQAVLNM

-426 FLMLDAPCHPDQPTY
+426 FLMLDAPCHPDEPTY

-448 AMAADKGIR
+448 AMAAAKGIR

-475 NIALQTNGKYLFLTN
+475 NMALLTNGKYLFLTN

-526 NCQKYLDANAIYHT
+526 DCRKYLDPNAIFHT
-540 DSLRITVDPFEPTD
+540 DSLRITADPFTVLD
-554 STQSLKLSAKD
+554 SIQSLKLSSKD
-565 SAALRDSAIIREKGK
+565 SAALRDSAIIRERGK

-593 TVGPLTISV
+593 TVGPLTINV
-602 DADIREVFIADIG
+602 QADIREVFIADIG

-635 NYSSGIYFVKYPT
+635 AYSSGIYFVKYPT
-648 ANGWVAERIIL
+648 ANGWVAERIVL

>member
-1 MGMETMKKLLL
+1 
-12 MPVLALGMFSWKAT
+12 MPVLAGLFTQMLR

-33 SVSEAVSGTKLKN
+33 SVSEAVSGTKMKN

-53 NRDTSYFNVGAD
+53 NRDTSYFIVGAD

-86 ITELNSMDAA
+86 ITELNSMNAA

-114 TDVTKRARYE
+114 TDITKRARYE
-124 IAHAPSTTD
+124 SAHAPSSAD
-133 DESRPY
+133 DEKRLYEITMGLPPSGAVYKALSRSP
-139 TTETGFK
+139 
-146 SKSLYTGSDYKKY
+146 GSV
-159 AGSRA
+159 GV
-164 GSAAMELPGY
+164 MPGY
-174 AAASAGAAG
+174 PVASSGAAG
-183 RLTAGSILDF
+183 KLTAGSILDF
-193 GKWKMWSDLHEGVF
+193 GKWRMWSDLNEGIFQNF
-207 AQYSNLYKHYV
+207 AGKYKYNV
-218 NKGDRYVVQVTT
+218 SKGDRYVVQVTT

-236 VDAAVELKSG
+236 VDAAVVLKTGS
-246 AGESLWK
+246 AILWN
-253 ARTDNTGKAELWY
+253 ARTDNTGKVELWY
-266 MMAKTGAKMAKVRLT
+266 MGGSKDGKSSKLHLT
-281 AEVTAFGRTEKMDK
+281 AEVTAYGRTEIVDQIK
-295 VQPFEK
+295 PFEK
-301 GMNFWIMD
+301 GINFWIMD

-336 LKMDLDTFIKT
+336 LKLDLDTFIKT
-347 IAIRNKDINL
+347 IALRNKDINL

-392 MATGGGDYPEA
+392 MAAGGGDYPEA

-426 FLMLDAPCHPDQPTY
+426 FLMLDAPCHPDQATY

-475 NIALQTNGKYLFLTN
+475 NISLLTNGRYLFLTN

-505 YSVRSLL
+505 YAVRSLL

-526 NCQKYLDANAIYHT
+526 DCQKYLDANAIYHT
-540 DSLRITVDPFEPTD
+540 DSLRTTEDPFNVLD
-554 STQSLKLSAKD
+554 SIQSIKLSAKD
-565 SAALRDSAIIREKGK
+565 SAALRDSAFIRERGK
-580 YGAISW
+580 FGVISW

-593 TVGPLTISV
+593 TEGLLTINV
-602 DADIREVFIADIG
+602 QADIMEVFIADIG

-622 TCKKGDVLTPDLS
+622 SCKKGDVLTPDLS

-648 ANGWVAERIIL
+648 ANGWVAERIVL
-659 RR
+659 GR

>member
-1 MGMETMKKLLL
+1 
-12 MPVLALGMFSWKAT
+12 MPVLALGMFSWKAN

-33 SVSEAVSGTKLKN
+33 SVSEAVSGASLKN

-53 NRDTSYFNVGAD
+53 KRDTSYFNVGAD

-86 ITELNSMDAA
+86 ITELNSMEAA

-133 DESRPY
+133 DEERPY
-139 TTETGFK
+139 SIKTIEPPKMPPPGE
-146 SKSLYTGSDYKKY
+146 LYKTLMSREPGSV
-159 AGSRA
+159 GV
-164 GSAAMELPGY
+164 MPGY
-174 AAASAGAAG
+174 PVASSGAAG
-183 RLTAGSILDF
+183 KLTAGSILDF
-193 GKWKMWSDLHEGVF
+193 GKWKMWSDMHEGIFQSF
-207 AQYSNLYKHYV
+207 ARKYKYNV
-218 NKGDRYVVQVTT
+218 SRGDRYVVQVTT

-236 VDAAVELKSG
+236 VDAVVELKLG
-246 AGESLWK
+246 GGESLWK
-253 ARTDNTGKAELWY
+253 ARTDNTGKAELWF
-266 MMAKTGAKMAKVRLT
+266 MGGSKDGKTAKTRVT

-336 LKMDLDTFIKT
+336 LKLDLDTFIKT
-347 IAIRNKDINL
+347 IALRNKDINL

-392 MATGGGDYPEA
+392 IAAGGGDYPEA

-448 AMAADKGIR
+448 VMAAAKGIR

-475 NIALQTNGKYLFLTN
+475 NMALLTNGKYLFLTN

-505 YSVRSLL
+505 FSVRSLL

-526 NCQKYLDANAIYHT
+526 DCQKYLDANAIYHT
-540 DSLRITVDPFEPTD
+540 DSLRVTVDPFNELD
-554 STQSLKLSAKD
+554 STLALKLSAKD
-565 SAALRDSAIIREKGK
+565 SAALRDTAIIRERGR

-593 TVGPLTISV
+593 TEGPLTINV
-602 DADIREVFIADIG
+602 QADIREVFISDIG

-648 ANGWVAERIIL
+648 ANGWVAERIVL

>member
-1 MGMETMKKLLL
+1 MAEN
-12 MPVLALGMFSWKAT
+12 AFS
-26 AQAYFNG
+26 QAYFNG

-53 NRDTSYFNVGAD
+53 SRDTSYFDVGAD
-65 GKYNIT
+65 GRYNIT

-86 ITELNSMDAA
+86 ITELNSMEAA

-106 MVSKSRVE
+106 MVSKSKVE
-114 TDVTKRARYE
+114 TDDGKRIKYLKSAE
-124 IAHAPSTTD
+124 PATD
-133 DESRPY
+133 DATPRY
-139 TTETGFK
+139 DYETGVPATFK
-146 SKSLYTGSDYKKY
+146 YMKSVEPKT
-159 AGSRA
+159 
-164 GSAAMELPGY
+164 SAMGIHPVRTIHGFPV
-174 AAASAGAAG
+174 ASVGAAG
-183 RLTAGSILDF
+183 KLTAGSILDF
-193 GKWKMWSDLHEGVF
+193 GKWRMWSDLHEGIFQQFGRRYRHHV
-207 AQYSNLYKHYV
+207 S
-218 NKGDRYVVQVTT
+218 KGDRYVVQVTT

-236 VDAAVELKSG
+236 VDAAVVLKSG
-246 AGESLWK
+246 REVLWN
-253 ARTDNTGKAELWY
+253 ARTDNTGKAELWN
-266 MMAKTGAKMAKVRLT
+266 MAPKIEGKTPKVRFT
-281 AEVTAFGRTEKMDK
+281 AEVTAYGRTEMMDK
-295 VQPFEK
+295 VHPFEK
-301 GMNFWIMD
+301 GINFWMMD

-336 LKMDLDTFIKT
+336 LKLDLDTFIKT
-347 IAIRNKDINL
+347 IALRNKDINL
-357 RLGSVFYRDQGD
+357 RLGSVFYRDRGD
-369 EYVYRISPFSS
+369 EYVHRMSPFSS
-380 NSHVTD
+380 NAHVTD

-392 MATGGGDYPEA
+392 KAAGGGDFPEA
-403 LDQALKQAVLNM
+403 LDEALKQAVLNM

-426 FLMLDAPCHPDQPTY
+426 FLMLDAPCHPDEPTY

-448 AMAADKGIR
+448 AMAASKGIR

-475 NIALQTNGKYLFLTN
+475 NMALLTNGKYLFLTN

-526 NCQKYLDANAIYHT
+526 DCRKYLDPNAIFHT
-540 DSLRITVDPFEPTD
+540 DSLRITTDPFTVLD
-554 STQSLKLSAKD
+554 SIQSLKLSNKD
-565 SAALRDSAIIREKGK
+565 SAALRDSAIIRERGK
-580 YGAISW
+580 YGAVSW

-593 TVGPLTISV
+593 TEGPLTINV
-602 DADIREVFIADIG
+602 QADIREVFIADIG

-635 NYSSGIYFVKYPT
+635 AYSSGIYFVKYPT
-648 ANGWVAERIIL
+648 ANGWVAERIVL